1 MSWSLL
7 VVAQSASN
15 AARMRVW
22 REIKALGAAILRDGV
37 YLLPAS
43 EATTTA
49 LAALADSVHDAGGQ
63 AYLMPVDAGDDQ
75 SLRWRELFDRAHD
88 YSALIE
94 RAQKLVAQV
103 RSGNVEALRKAA
115 RALDQETQAVAAID
129 YFAGP
134 AREQAQ
140 QAVAQAHAA
149 VERRADPT
157 EPRTAK
163 GRMRR
168 IDPADY
174 RKRVWATRAQLW
186 IDRVAC
192 AWLIL
197 RFIDPAARFVWLK
210 RVADKPK
217 RAVGFD
223 FDGAEFTHRDGR
235 VSFEVMRSSFGRD
248 DDGALLRMG
257 TIVHA
262 LDMGGATVAEAAG
275 VESLLAGLRRLHASD
290 DDFLAAAAP
299 AFDGWYAAF
308 STPSEEPRK

>member
-1 MSWSLL
+1 MNWSLL

-43 EATTTA
+43 EATTAA
-49 LAALADSVHDAGGQ
+49 LAALADAVHDAGGQ

-75 SLRWRELFDRAHD
+75 SVRWRDLFDRTHD

-103 RSGNVEALRKAA
+103 RSGDIETLRRVA
-115 RALDQETQAVAAID
+115 RALDQETQAVVAID

-140 QAVAQAHAA
+140 QAVAQARAA

-157 EPRTAK
+157 EPRAAK

-168 IDPADY
+168 VDPADY
-174 RKRVWATRAQLW
+174 KKRVWTTRAQLW

-235 VSFEVMRSSFGRD
+235 VSFEVLRSSFGLD
-248 DDGALLRMG
+248 DDGALLRLG

-262 LDMGGATVAEAAG
+262 LDTGGATVAEAAG
-275 VESLLAGLRRLHASD
+275 IESLLAGLRRLHASD
-290 DDFLAAAAP
+290 DGFLSAASL

-308 STPSEEPRK
+308 SAASEEARK